1 MPVSEEIF
9 KSDASCIQKLIQKL
23 DLLDDEANAAVRE
36 GMKKGAR
43 IINEEQK
50 RLISGTSPR
59 LSDAIRVGK
68 VYATKKRIYKISTGY
83 PPEAFPKKGFS
94 PGLVGMIFE
103 FGRPGK
109 KGGRK
114 MTQNRNGESVE
125 VRIGSI
131 QPVPHIRKGFDS
143 KVGQATE
150 LTEAA
155 LTGAVNKLLEG
166 NK

>member
-1 MPVSEEIF
+1 
-9 KSDASCIQKLIQKL
+9 
-23 DLLDDEANAAVRE
+23 
-36 GMKKGAR
+36 
-43 IINEEQK
+43 
-50 RLISGTSPR
+50 
-59 LSDAIRVGK
+59 
-68 VYATKKRIYKISTGY
+68 
-83 PPEAFPKKGFS
+83 
-94 PGLVGMIFE
+94 
-103 FGRPGK
+103 
-109 KGGRK
+109 
-114 MTQNRNGESVE
+114 MTQSRNGESVE